1 MMLHH
6 HARSTPEQT
15 SVASTGAAL
24 TNSTDAPLLQ
34 RLREGAAVVWKEQV
48 VQQLP
53 GLAPRYGGSWHDKLD
68 SRTTTTTSSS
78 TNISAISDNSSSI
91 AGTTSDS
98 SSALVPATSQ
108 PDRIAAIKAAA
119 AKPVTILFM
128 SGLFFTPRPPDNCD
142 LEGVPLTCR
151 LSNDI
156 AEARFTTATSTTMVT
171 DTTTTTTVT
180 VSITPGSP
188 HRHGNQLSLLP
199 PPAVTPRR
207 PAQQTCS
214 TTTSRAFLVSH
225 FPRRFLRS

>member
-1 MMLHH
+1 M
-6 HARSTPEQT
+6 
-15 SVASTGAAL
+15 ASTGAAL

-128 SGLFFTPRPPDNCD
+128 TGLFFTPRPPDNCD

-151 LSNDI
+151 LSTDI

-188 HRHGNQLSLLP
+188 HRHGDQLSLPLLP